1 MQTQIKPLLAAL
13 LFQML
18 PLTTLAQSSPA
29 DAWPVKPVRLT
40 LSFPGG
46 APDIIARL
54 IAPKLTDMWGQQ
66 VLVDPRS
73 GAGGIIGTDAVAKAP
88 GDGYTFLIASPSHAI
103 NPSLHAKLPYDT
115 IADFVSVTKIAEVP
129 NIVIVNPSVP
139 ARSVKELIAYLKA
152 NPGKVNYGTSC
163 CGSSQHLAGEL
174 FSKMADVK
182 IVHVPYKSGPQV
194 VVDLVAGQVQLT
206 FGSSSAMPNVRS
218 GKLVALAVTT
228 AQRVSSIPDLPT
240 VSEAGLPGYEA
251 AAWYAMF
258 APARTSRT
266 IVNRVQADTA
276 RALVMPDV
284 REKLTA
290 VVIEPVGSS
299 PAEMDAFLRKE
310 IAKWSVIV
318 RESGAKPD

>member
-1 MQTQIKPLLAAL
+1 MQIRMILAAL
-13 LFQML
+13 MFQF
-18 PLTTLAQSSPA
+18 LAQVALAQVPSPE
-29 DAWPVKPVRLT
+29 AWPVKPVRLV

-54 IAPKLTDMWGQQ
+54 IAPKLTDTWGQQ
-66 VLVDPRS
+66 VIVDPRS
-73 GAGGIIGTDAVAKAP
+73 GAGGIVGTDVVAKAP

-103 NPSLHAKLPYDT
+103 NPSLYPKLPYDS
-115 IADFVSVTKIAEVP
+115 INDFIGVSKLAEVP
-129 NIVIVNPSVP
+129 NIVIVHPAVP
-139 ARSVKELIAYLKA
+139 ARTLKELIAYLKA

-174 FSKMADVK
+174 FSKMAGVK
-182 IVHVPYKSGPQV
+182 ILHVPYKSGPQV
-194 VVDLVAGQVQLT
+194 VIDLVAGQVQLT

-240 VSEAGLPGYEA
+240 VAEAALPGYEA

-258 APARTSRT
+258 APARTARS
-266 IVNRVQADTA
+266 IVNRVHADVA
-276 RALVMPDV
+276 KALVMPDV

-290 VVIEPVGSS
+290 VAIEPVGST
-299 PAEMDAFLRKE
+299 PAEMDAFLKRE
-310 IAKWSVIV
+310 IAKWSVVV

>member
-1 MQTQIKPLLAAL
+1 MQIRMILAAL
-13 LFQML
+13 ML
-18 PLTTLAQSSPA
+18 QFLAQVALAQVPSPE
-29 DAWPVKPVRLT
+29 AWPVKPVRLV

-46 APDIIARL
+46 APDILARL

-66 VLVDPRS
+66 VIVDPRS
-73 GAGGIIGTDAVAKAP
+73 GAGGIVGTDAVAKAP

-103 NPSLHAKLPYDT
+103 NPSLYPKLPYDS
-115 IADFVSVTKIAEVP
+115 INDFVGVSKLAEVP
-129 NIVIVNPSVP
+129 NIVIVHPAVP
-139 ARSVKELIAYLKA
+139 ARTLKELIAYLKA

-174 FSKMADVK
+174 FSKMAGVK
-182 IVHVPYKSGPQV
+182 ILHVPYKSGPQV
-194 VVDLVAGQVQLT
+194 VIDLVAGQVQLT

-240 VSEAGLPGYEA
+240 VAEAALPGYEA

-258 APARTSRT
+258 APARTARS
-266 IVNRVQADTA
+266 IVNRVQADVA
-276 RALVMPDV
+276 KALVMPDV

-290 VVIEPVGSS
+290 VAIEPVGST
-299 PAEMDAFLRKE
+299 PAEMDAFLKRE
-310 IAKWSVIV
+310 IAKWSVV
-318 RESGAKPD
+318 VKESGAKPD

>member
-1 MQTQIKPLLAAL
+1 MQIRMLLAAL
-13 LFQML
+13 LFQF
-18 PLTTLAQSSPA
+18 LAQVAWAQAPSV
-29 DAWPVKPVRLT
+29 DAWPVKPVRLV

-46 APDIIARL
+46 APDILARL

-66 VLVDPRS
+66 VIVDPRS
-73 GAGGIIGTDAVAKAP
+73 GAGGIVGTDVVAKAP

-103 NPSLHAKLPYDT
+103 NPSLYSKLPYDSV
-115 IADFVSVTKIAEVP
+115 ADFVGVSKLAEVP
-129 NIVIVNPSVP
+129 NIVIVHPAVP
-139 ARSVKELIAYLKA
+139 ARTLKELIAYLKA

-174 FSKMADVK
+174 FSKMAGVK
-182 IVHVPYKSGPQV
+182 ILHVPYKSGPQV
-194 VVDLVAGQVQLT
+194 VIDLVAGQVQLT

-240 VSEAGLPGYEA
+240 VAEAALPGYEA

-258 APARTSRT
+258 APARTARS
-266 IVNRVQADTA
+266 IVNRVQADAA
-276 RALVMPDV
+276 RALVMPEV

-290 VVIEPVGSS
+290 VAIEPVGST
-299 PAEMDAFLRKE
+299 PAEMDAFLKRE
-310 IAKWSVIV
+310 IAKWSVV
-318 RESGAKPD
+318 VKESGAKPD

>member
-1 MQTQIKPLLAAL
+1 MQIRMLLAAL
-13 LFQML
+13 LFQF
-18 PLTTLAQSSPA
+18 LAQAALAQAPSA
-29 DAWPVKPVRLT
+29 DTWPVKPVRLV

-46 APDIIARL
+46 APDILARL

-66 VLVDPRS
+66 VIVDPRS
-73 GAGGIIGTDAVAKAP
+73 GAGGIVGTDVVAKAP

-103 NPSLHAKLPYDT
+103 NPSLYPKLPYDSV
-115 IADFVSVTKIAEVP
+115 ADFVGVSKLAEVP
-129 NIVIVNPSVP
+129 NIVIVHPAVP
-139 ARSVKELIAYLKA
+139 ARTLKDLIAYLKA

-174 FSKMADVK
+174 FSKMAGVK
-182 IVHVPYKSGPQV
+182 ILHVPYKSGPQV
-194 VVDLVAGQVQLT
+194 VIDLVAGQVQLT

-240 VSEAGLPGYEA
+240 VAEAALPGYEA

-258 APARTSRT
+258 APARTARS
-266 IVNRVQADTA
+266 IVNRVQADAA
-276 RALVMPDV
+276 RALVMPEV

-290 VVIEPVGSS
+290 VAIEPVGST
-299 PAEMDAFLRKE
+299 PAEMDAFLKRE
-310 IAKWSVIV
+310 IAKWSVV
-318 RESGAKPD
+318 VKESGAKPD

>member
-1 MQTQIKPLLAAL
+1 MQIRMLLAAL
-13 LFQML
+13 LFQF
-18 PLTTLAQSSPA
+18 LAQAAQAQAPSA
-29 DAWPVKPVRLT
+29 DAWPVKPVRLV

-46 APDIIARL
+46 APDILARL

-66 VLVDPRS
+66 VIVDPRS
-73 GAGGIIGTDAVAKAP
+73 GAGGIVGTDVVAKAP

-103 NPSLHAKLPYDT
+103 NPSLYPKLPYDSV
-115 IADFVSVTKIAEVP
+115 ADFVGVSKLAEVP
-129 NIVIVNPSVP
+129 NIVIVHPAVP
-139 ARSVKELIAYLKA
+139 ARTLKDLIAYLKA

-174 FSKMADVK
+174 FSKMAGVK
-182 IVHVPYKSGPQV
+182 IIHVPYKSGPQV
-194 VVDLVAGQVQLT
+194 VIDLVAGQVQLT

-228 AQRVSSIPDLPT
+228 AQRVSSIPELPT
-240 VSEAGLPGYEA
+240 VAEAALPGYEA

-258 APARTSRT
+258 APARTARP
-266 IVNRVQADTA
+266 IVNRVQADAA

-290 VVIEPVGSS
+290 VAIEPVGST
-299 PAEMDAFLRKE
+299 PAEMDAFLKRE
-310 IAKWSVIV
+310 IAKWSVV
-318 RESGAKPD
+318 VKESGAKPD